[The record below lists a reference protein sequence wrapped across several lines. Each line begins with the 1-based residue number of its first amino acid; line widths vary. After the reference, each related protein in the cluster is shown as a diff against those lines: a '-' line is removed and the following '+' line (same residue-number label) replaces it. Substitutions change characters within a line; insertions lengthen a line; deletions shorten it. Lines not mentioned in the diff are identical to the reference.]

1 MKLSRVSEESQT
13 ITFIPKEVELR
24 FTPDGRMVATLWDA
38 ENENSYASLVI
49 DVATEDQDAEDL
61 QRIADNRIPL
71 MLTGKMRET
80 RLMTKDG
87 TVTAKRFD
95 ATAWHEIP
103 F

>member
-1 MKLSRVSEESQT
+1 MQLKRVSEDSTT

-38 ENENSYASLVI
+38 ENDNSYASLVI
-49 DVATEDQDAEDL
+49 DVTNEEEDADNL

-71 MLTGKMRET
+71 MLTGKQRET
-80 RLMTKDG
+80 KLISKDG
-87 TVTAKRFD
+87 VVKAKRFD
-95 ATAWHEIP
+95 ATLWKEIP